1 MQTSDKQLFFKLSE
15 QYGLISVSE
24 YINRID
30 SKFAV
35 YPFCKEL
42 DPEHHGGWLIC
53 YDVKMGLVL
62 ADMVSLDSMGYIEYC
77 GWSHYTEDHF
87 KHLIDKCKEIEF
99 KYKQT
104 KLQKR
109 MNGID
114 NDFT

>member
-1 MQTSDKQLFFKLSE
+1 MKTSDKQLFYKLYE
-15 QYGLISVSE
+15 QYGLVSILE
-24 YINRID
+24 HINFVD

-42 DPEHHGGWLIC
+42 DPERHGGWLIR
-53 YDVKMGLVL
+53 YDVNMGLVL
-62 ADMVSLDSMGYIEYC
+62 AELVMVNSMGYIEYC
-77 GWSHYTEDHF
+77 GWTHYSEDHF

-109 MNGID
+109 IKSID
-114 NDFT
+114 NDFS